1 MVSTPVAVFAG
12 VDTGTDSLDVSA
24 GDESWKVDHTP
35 EGLKRLARWLSKRG
49 VTHVVVE
56 ATGRYHELVHE
67 DLTLAGFAVCVVNP
81 KNARRFAQ
89 SRGQAAKT
97 DKADAKMLREY
108 GEKTDLVVTPLA
120 SEGVRKVRRLCR
132 RREQLLRSR
141 SAESNRL
148 ECERDEE
155 IRIMLHQS
163 ISDLQIDIEHLDA
176 RIKDEV
182 QKCPELCG
190 LFRALTSQNGIGDV
204 IGVSLAAGVPE
215 LGRISNR
222 KLTSLLGLAPMNND
236 SGRRQGKRRLTKGKP
251 EMKSKLY
258 MGALTAANSHP
269 KLMVFYQSL
278 LNSGKTKMV
287 AMVAVARKL
296 LVLANA
302 IARDYYAGISP
313 EQRAAIKEGKT
324 KVPVAATQ

>member
-1 MVSTPVAVFAG
+1 MVSTKVPVCAG
-12 VDTGTDSLDVSA
+12 VDTGKDSLDVSA
-24 GDESWKVDHTP
+24 GEESWKVDHTP

-67 DLTLAGFAVCVVNP
+67 SLTLAGFAVCVVNP

-97 DKADAKMLREY
+97 DKADARMLREY
-108 GEKTDLVVTPLA
+108 GEKTNLVVTPLA
-120 SEGVRKVRRLCR
+120 SEEVRKVRRLCR

-141 SAESNRL
+141 IAESNRL

-155 IRIMLHQS
+155 IRTMLHQS
-163 ISDLQIDIEHLDA
+163 ITDLQIDIEHLDA
-176 RIKDEV
+176 RIKEEL
-182 QKCPELCG
+182 QRCPVLCG

-204 IGVSLAAGVPE
+204 IGVSLAVGVPE
-215 LGRISNR
+215 LGRTSHK

-236 SGRRQGKRRLTKGKP
+236 SGRRQGKRRITKGKP
-251 EMKSKLY
+251 DMKSKLY
-258 MGALTAANSHP
+258 MGALTAACTNP
-269 KLMVFYQSL
+269 KLMVFYQAL
-278 LNSGKTKMV
+278 LRRGKTKMV
-287 AMVAVARKL
+287 AMLAVARKL

-313 EQRAAIKEGKT
+313 EQRAASEERKHKG
-324 KVPVAATQ
+324 PVAAVQ